1 MSILWEKHNIYVP
14 EMPGAVTNNDIS
26 LSPLVSSHSQIGPG
40 QLPSTCLAYHTEE
53 DQISQNTQT
62 SGASLPESG
71 KPTS

>member
-1 MSILWEKHNIYVP
+1 
-14 EMPGAVTNNDIS
+14 MPGAVTNDDIS

-40 QLPSTCLAYHTEE
+40 QLPSTCLAYHTEG

-71 KPTS
+71 KPTSWSGCYAKCT

>member
-1 MSILWEKHNIYVP
+1 
-14 EMPGAVTNNDIS
+14 MPGAVTNNDIS
-26 LSPLVSSHSQIGPG
+26 LSPLVLSHSQIGPG
-40 QLPSTCLAYHTEE
+40 QLPSTCLAYHTEG